1 MIWTPL
7 NHSVF
12 KKKGRLW
19 FFLKEE
25 EDYIMK
31 KKITVLNKQLLT
43 IMSNYKHE
51 IFNDD
56 LGWEICY
63 LRDLQ
68 IFEQQKIVNKEE
80 PHLIISDENSI
91 CKLSYTLLIIIK
103 VFS

>member
-56 LGWEICY
+56 LGWEIYY

-68 IFEQQKIVNKEE
+68 QWPNLFIKLFTILLEDIF
-80 PHLIISDENSI
+80 
-91 CKLSYTLLIIIK
+91 
-103 VFS
+103 